1 MRQSLRRRMTHSGQ
15 WLLDVIRLRILKAQS
30 FSRSFLGGY
39 DFNLTLLEALT
50 MVRGL
55 NPKNLE
61 STMRGFPAI
70 MLTALALIVFSA
82 GVAEAGKRK
91 CAEDYRRFCSQWGLG
106 TRGLENCMR
115 RHGDQLTKAC
125 VRGLIA
131 AGAVSQAEVDRR
143 RRAAGR

>member
-1 MRQSLRRRMTHSGQ
+1 
-15 WLLDVIRLRILKAQS
+15 
-30 FSRSFLGGY
+30 
-39 DFNLTLLEALT
+39 

-55 NPKNLE
+55 KPKSIGE
-61 STMRGFPAI
+61 DTMRDYRAILLVGF
-70 MLTALALIVFSA
+70 ALILGSA

-91 CAEDYRRFCSQWGLG
+91 CAEDYRRFCSQWGLE

-115 RHGDQLTKAC
+115 RHGDQLTPRC
-125 VRGLIA
+125 VKGLIL

>member
-1 MRQSLRRRMTHSGQ
+1 MRDFRGI
-15 WLLDVIRLRILKAQS
+15 LLV
-30 FSRSFLGGY
+30 
-39 DFNLTLLEALT
+39 
-50 MVRGL
+50 
-55 NPKNLE
+55 
-61 STMRGFPAI
+61 
-70 MLTALALIVFSA
+70 ALALILFSA

-131 AGAVSQAEVDRR
+131 KTRGSWPLASMRKKRVAISSQKGATQ
-143 RRAAGR
+143 